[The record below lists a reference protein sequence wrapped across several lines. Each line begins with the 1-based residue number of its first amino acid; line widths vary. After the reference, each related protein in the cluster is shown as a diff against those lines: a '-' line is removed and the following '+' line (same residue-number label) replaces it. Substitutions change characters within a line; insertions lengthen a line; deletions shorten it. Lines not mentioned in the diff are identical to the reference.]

1 MWHKSWAMRAI
12 HDRGELW
19 DRLTFLLITS
29 PREGWELESEEI
41 TRREIEWLR
50 VPDPEPEASGGA

>member
-29 PREGWELESEEI
+29 LRECWELEYEEI
-41 TRREIEWLR
+41 TRREIERLC
-50 VPDPEPEASGGA
+50 VPDPEPEASGGE

>member
-1 MWHKSWAMRAI
+1 MRAI

-29 PREGWELESEEI
+29 PREGWKLESEEI

-50 VPDPEPEASGGA
+50 VPDPEPEVSGGA